1 MNMIEKKIFGN
12 VLYGQSGGPTSVINA
27 SAFGLINA
35 ALKNENIEKVYAMRY
50 GISGILSD
58 NLLEIKDDKNL
69 KKLLNTPGAAFGSN
83 RYKLDDFSKTP
94 ADFQHILKIFQK
106 YNIRYFFIT
115 VEMIRWTPLIK
126 FLNT

>member
-1 MNMIEKKIFGN
+1 MIEKKIFGN

-50 GISGILSD
+50 GINGILSD

-69 KKLLNTPGAAFGSN
+69 KKLLNTPGVHSVQIAIN
-83 RYKLDDFSKTP
+83 LM
-94 ADFQHILKIFQK
+94 IFQK
-106 YNIRYFFIT
+106 TLQISN
-115 VEMIRWTPLIK
+115 K
-126 FLNT
+126 F